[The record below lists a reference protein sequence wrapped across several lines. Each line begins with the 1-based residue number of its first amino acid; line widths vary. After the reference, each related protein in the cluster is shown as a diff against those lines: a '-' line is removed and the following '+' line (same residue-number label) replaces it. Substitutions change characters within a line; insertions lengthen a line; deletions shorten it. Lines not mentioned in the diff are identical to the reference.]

1 MELSP
6 FKSITGS
13 DTFCDGSIPN
23 PLSVGIPTSVS
34 QTTPETSVA
43 GLRNHLTSNLVPN
56 RSVTSV
62 GISIVSSVT
71 HTFSRPVDTVVSNV
85 TAPSFLTGLNA
96 MQHRPPISSLQPS
109 NRFPGWPCPPWT
121 PQFQAHPGFPCDPS
135 YPWSTFPGNPSSNP
149 RLPSVTSSSQ
159 TSLARE
165 VRETLGEFKKSLIPD
180 LKVVSDRLYALES
193 RSGAPVEPSSSNQ
206 CREEGVRRLHFSM

>member
-13 DTFCDGSIPN
+13 NTFWDGSIPN

-34 QTTPETSVA
+34 QTTPETSVTR
-43 GLRNHLTSNLVPN
+43 LRNHLTSDLVLN
-56 RSVTSV
+56 RSVTRV
-62 GISIVSSVT
+62 GIPIVSSVT
-71 HTFSRPVDTVVSNV
+71 HTFSLPVDTVVSNV

-96 MQHRPPISSLQPS
+96 KQHRPPISSLQPS
-109 NRFPGWPCPPWT
+109 NRFSGWPCPPWT

-149 RLPSVTSSSQ
+149 RLPSDTSSSQ
-159 TSLARE
+159 SSLARGCILWSIGQ
-165 VRETLGEFKKSLIPD
+165 VPR
-180 LKVVSDRLYALES
+180 
-193 RSGAPVEPSSSNQ
+193 
-206 CREEGVRRLHFSM
+206 

>member
-13 DTFCDGSIPN
+13 DTFWDGSIPN

-43 GLRNHLTSNLVPN
+43 GLRNHLTSDLIPN
-56 RSVTSV
+56 RSVTRV
-62 GISIVSSVT
+62 GIPILSSVT
-71 HTFSRPVDTVVSNV
+71 HTVSRPVDTVVSNI

-109 NRFPGWPCPPWT
+109 SRFPVWPCPPWT
-121 PQFQAHPGFPCDPS
+121 PQFQAHPGFPCDSS

-149 RLPSVTSSSQ
+149 RLPSNTSSSQ
-159 TSLARE
+159 TSLAIE
-165 VRETLGEFKKSLIPD
+165 VRETFGE
-180 LKVVSDRLYALES
+180 LEITY
-193 RSGAPVEPSSSNQ
+193 
-206 CREEGVRRLHFSM
+206 F

>member
-1 MELSP
+1 MELSL

-13 DTFCDGSIPN
+13 DTFWDGSIPN

-43 GLRNHLTSNLVPN
+43 ELRNHLTSDLVLN
-56 RSVTSV
+56 RSVTRV

-71 HTFSRPVDTVVSNV
+71 HTFSHPVYTVVSNI

-109 NRFPGWPCPPWT
+109 NKFPGWPCPPWT

-149 RLPSVTSSSQ
+149 RLSSDTSSSQ
-159 TSLARE
+159 ISLARE
-165 VRETLGEFKKSLIPD
+165 VR
-180 LKVVSDRLYALES
+180 
-193 RSGAPVEPSSSNQ
+193 
-206 CREEGVRRLHFSM
+206 